1 MDTLIHVL
9 AVLVGMFA
17 LFLYFRSIVRVVLI
31 NRRERDFVERIARFG
46 AVSIVHAL
54 ADKKGD
60 YGKTQHVQAWVLPL
74 FIFICVV
81 IWFLLVQF
89 AFMLILWG
97 LRLEPGW
104 AAAFTASGSALST
117 LGFKTP
123 PTLAGEFLAIFEAAI
138 GLAVVILLFTFVPGY
153 QAAIQVRERKVGWL
167 YARTGRR
174 PTTSSLIESLQRSG
188 QIEHHSAVWEDW
200 EQWFRGV
207 LETHSIAP
215 ILAFVPA
222 VYRGTSWVGAAAA
235 VLDATALLS
244 ACLEDKNT
252 ESARICHEIGT
263 AALKSI
269 AIELNPTVSLDA
281 WTDKDVDPELIE
293 KFDHLYDRLAAIGL
307 PTKPDRDACRKAF
320 ITMRADY
327 EASIRLLAKATLMP
341 IEEPWILPHA
351 NHSEPNRTSPTLA

>member
-1 MDTLIHVL
+1 MDLLIHVL
-9 AVLVGMFA
+9 AVLVGLFA

-31 NRRERDFVERIARFG
+31 NRRERDWVEQSARFG
-46 AVSIVHAL
+46 AVWIVHSL
-54 ADKKGD
+54 AGKAGD
-60 YGKTQHVQAWVLPL
+60 YARTQRVHAWVLPI
-74 FIFICVV
+74 FIFFCVV
-81 IWFLLVQF
+81 MWFLLVQF

-104 AAAFTASGSALST
+104 ASAFTASGSALST

-123 PTLAGEFLAIFEAAI
+123 PTIAGEFLAIFEAAI
-138 GLAVVILLFTFVPGY
+138 GLAVVILMFTFVPGY

-167 YARTGRR
+167 YTRTGRR
-174 PTTSSLIESLQRSG
+174 PTTSSLLESLQRSG

-215 ILAFVPA
+215 ILAYVPA

-235 VLDATALLS
+235 VLDAAALLT
-244 ACLEDKNT
+244 ACLDDKNT

-269 AIELNPTVSLDA
+269 AIELNPKASLDA
-281 WTDKDVDPELIE
+281 LTDKDVDPQLVA
-293 KFDHLYDRLAAIGL
+293 KFDHLYDRLVAIGL
-307 PTKPDRDACRKAF
+307 PTKPDREACCKAF
-320 ITMRADY
+320 IALRADF
-327 EASIRLLAKATLMP
+327 EASVRLLAKATLMP

-351 NHSEPNRTSPTLA
+351 NLPESNGNPPTLA